1 MAEGSSPLPL
11 GFGVK
16 IAADELYLAWLC
28 GRQYRSGMETTR
40 QGSKILAAKQRP
52 QAVMRA
58 RRPHLFSDTVRSTRP
73 VLAREVFEYHLDTL
87 TSRKQEYEFEHF
99 CRRLAEKEICPNLR
113 AQTGPTGGGDSKV
126 DTETY
131 PVAAEVSDRWWIG
144 EPSAGAERWAFAFSA
159 KKTWKPKVE
168 KDVQGILSTGRKYD
182 RIYFFSNQFIS
193 DKKRAAAED
202 ALSALGTPVHIVD
215 RAWLV
220 DKVFN
225 NDHVALALATL
236 QMQGGGEAAEKP
248 GPNDTERTAELE
260 ALDRQIADPTA
271 YANAEFQL
279 VEDCLH
285 AALLARG
292 LERTRAEIDGR
303 FLQAAR
309 LAKKVDYRQQLMR
322 VAYNRAWTA
331 YWWFEDYDA
340 FVVAYDEVEQHL
352 GDSTRA
358 SDLERLVNLWQLLA
372 TAVFQSYI
380 SPEQAKLIERTQRL
394 EQALE
399 AAVKDGGRP
408 NNALQA
414 RSDLWLMRMTQ
425 AFQRGDTDALDAGW
439 RDLRAIITD
448 AARHGAFP
456 IERLAEIVREI
467 GQLVDNDAYD
477 HAYEEVVD
485 AVRRLRSDAEAGQA
499 YNERGVQK
507 LKQNKPY
514 EAIKWFGRAEG
525 LLQQTPEQRGPLNI
539 ALIGSS
545 SAYEASGLL
554 WAARNKALV
563 ALERSLAPFNE
574 DGEMARAALPCA
586 QRLVWLE
593 LQLGRI
599 PSILASMVLAHF
611 IDTHLKLSDE
621 RRAALSE
628 ERQTQEGVLGIHLL
642 NLRAEDFQA
651 AAKLPDILER
661 LGLTNAK
668 LALLWALGRI
678 DTILAEG
685 YFEPGT
691 DPLERT
697 RFFEMWQDQPA
708 GEQIRGTPLLM
719 DGARAQLRSVVLGA
733 TFIADCPNDPV
744 GVALAESVLGALEAF
759 MATSDE
765 DDVFPHRE
773 VTTITF
779 HDGLK
784 AGQKPLTQYERETGT
799 FRIDYPSEIEFGS
812 GKEMIRHIHWL
823 RDTMGTLA
831 AGAFVIRD
839 VEAWMTRLGADEN
852 AFGRSVALGDML
864 TLSRNVFGYDP
875 SFSLAAWS
883 APDDQTYPPERTTPW
898 RVKERAP
905 EPSAEKVMKFA
916 EGVSPED
923 MFDKT
928 TLRHDQRGVLSPIE
942 TPLWD
947 AAKWR
952 GTMFGQYPDMP
963 PILALGYTNPQYG
976 EQIFDGWKA
985 RWGEVDKN
993 DDLRVA
999 IITGVCRRNPSHY
1012 SIIIGPNPLR
1022 QTNGRKLVTMLSR
1035 HQRMEPASLDNLNGF
1050 LERYYAYNA
1059 YFLTTAHMSANPDFD
1074 PKLFIQKSNL
1084 VVRPAWQIGPNDPD
1098 ISVLRDGDDPI
1109 IPPDVADPP
1118 IRRAMA
1124 WDRELKSKRPRR

>member
-1 MAEGSSPLPL
+1 MGGLSDAGGVAARL
-11 GFGVK
+11 GFKYQDHVAAMFVLEMIDDRRIMQVECETSDDITLLHRRGAETFPEYVQVK
-16 IAADELYLAWLC
+16 STD
-28 GRQYRSGMETTR
+28 RD
-40 QGSKILAAKQRP
+40 SKWTFKEITDRDSASKARP
-52 QAVMRA
+52 
-58 RRPHLFSDTVRSTRP
+58 
-73 VLAREVFEYHLDTL
+73 
-87 TSRKQEYEFEHF
+87 TS
-99 CRRLAEKEICPNLR
+99 LAEKSLLTDK
-113 AQTGPTGGGDSKV
+113 AGGNARFRI
-126 DTETY
+126 
-131 PVAAEVSDRWWIG
+131 VARRSV
-144 EPSAGAERWAFAFSA
+144 
-159 KKTWKPKVE
+159 
-168 KDVQGILSTGRKYD
+168 
-182 RIYFFSNQFIS
+182 N
-193 DKKRAAAED
+193 
-202 ALSALGTPVHIVD
+202 
-215 RAWLV
+215 
-220 DKVFN
+220 
-225 NDHVALALATL
+225 AT
-236 QMQGGGEAAEKP
+236 A
-248 GPNDTERTAELE
+248 
-260 ALDRQIADPTA
+260 
-271 YANAEFQL
+271 
-279 VEDCLH
+279 
-285 AALLARG
+285 AALLEPMDRRNPAG
-292 LERTRAEIDGR
+292 AIDALASKVLAKHRTTRSDMGNDLGYWTRNAYWHVLPGVDHVELKNLQAISTMAEAAGANPTNSHVKAIYRDLLTIVDAAAVATRKQPELKIITRTVAVAWWEEHLSETNAAQTKTSKPYRTKGDRFFAEIHRVDEDFRRSSSGYDARYERKVWRSKQLARHLADWVPELTLKASELVEITPLNMRAKFEAGLKVVKAERALDVGNLLAETLLHAVLRHWFGSEPVPCKLFHRSTHGDKVTKNAHLVHGENGDELWIGR
-303 FLQAAR
+303 THL
-309 LAKKVDYRQQLMR
+309 
-322 VAYNRAWTA
+322 
-331 YWWFEDYDA
+331 FEDQDPA
-340 FVVAYDEVEQHL
+340 PLFAH
-352 GDSTRA
+352 
-358 SDLERLVNLWQLLA
+358 
-372 TAVFQSYI
+372 I
-380 SPEQAKLIERTQRL
+380 SAEL
-394 EQALE
+394 
-399 AAVKDGGRP
+399 
-408 NNALQA
+408 
-414 RSDLWLMRMTQ
+414 S
-425 AFQRGDTDALDAGW
+425 DALDTELLVEE
-439 RDLRAIITD
+439 RDII
-448 AARHGAFP
+448 
-456 IERLAEIVREI
+456 
-467 GQLVDNDAYD
+467 
-477 HAYEEVVD
+477 
-485 AVRRLRSDAEAGQA
+485 
-499 YNERGVQK
+499 
-507 LKQNKPY
+507 
-514 EAIKWFGRAEG
+514 
-525 LLQQTPEQRGPLNI
+525 
-539 ALIGSS
+539 
-545 SAYEASGLL
+545 
-554 WAARNKALV
+554 
-563 ALERSLAPFNE
+563 
-574 DGEMARAALPCA
+574 
-586 QRLVWLE
+586 
-593 LQLGRI
+593 LQLR
-599 PSILASMVLAHF
+599 
-611 IDTHLKLSDE
+611 
-621 RRAALSE
+621 
-628 ERQTQEGVLGIHLL
+628 
-642 NLRAEDFQA
+642 
-651 AAKLPDILER
+651 
-661 LGLTNAK
+661 
-668 LALLWALGRI
+668 
-678 DTILAEG
+678 
-685 YFEPGT
+685 
-691 DPLERT
+691 
-697 RFFEMWQDQPA
+697 
-708 GEQIRGTPLLM
+708 
-719 DGARAQLRSVVLGA
+719 
-733 TFIADCPNDPV
+733 
-744 GVALAESVLGALEAF
+744 EAF

-812 GKEMIRHIHWL
+812 GKEMTRHIHWL

-999 IITGVCRRNPSHY
+999 IITGLCRRNPSHY